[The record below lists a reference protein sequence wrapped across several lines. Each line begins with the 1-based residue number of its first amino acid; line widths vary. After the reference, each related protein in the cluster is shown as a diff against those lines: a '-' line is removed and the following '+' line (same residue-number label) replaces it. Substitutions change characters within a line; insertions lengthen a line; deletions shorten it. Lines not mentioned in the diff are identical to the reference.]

1 MVRTKFYLDT
11 RKAAVTKDVN
21 PLRINISQ
29 ARKTAALP
37 LDIQLATRQWD
48 PKAEKVHNH
57 PMAMLLNKVIA
68 QKKVEVDGIILK
80 LQDEGVLASMS
91 AVEIRDYV
99 VAALAPADA
108 QPKEKKPKEDPN
120 TFLKWFD
127 RFLERKKGR
136 TNGIYDATRRRL
148 VAWKGEEEL
157 AKVKFE
163 DIKVSWLEDF
173 EDFLSENNTANS
185 IAIHLRNIRAVV
197 NYAIDNEVT
206 TYYAFRR
213 FKIKTEATR
222 KRNFDINILRRIFT
236 HQCEEEWQQK
246 YLDFFKLSFMLVG
259 INVIDLCNLTK
270 ISQGRVEYLRAK
282 THRPYSIKVESEARE
297 IIERYAGK
305 ERLVNFAEN
314 YANYRHFYNNLCK
327 GLNAVKEQ
335 LGLEELTTYWAR
347 HSWATI
353 ARKLKISKDTI
364 ALALGHGSH
373 TVTDIYIEED
383 MAEVDEAN
391 RKVIDY
397 VLYGGTKSEAPAKKK
412 RGRPRKDATLKKDE
426 EVSEEAA

>member
-11 RKAAVTKDVN
+11 RKARVTNDVN

-29 ARKTAALP
+29 ARKTAAFP
-37 LDIQLATRQWD
+37 LDIQLSTRQWD
-48 PKAEKVHNH
+48 PKAEKVQNH
-57 PMAMLLNKVIA
+57 PQAMLLNKIIA

-80 LQDEGVLASMS
+80 LQDDGSLATMS

-99 VAALAPADA
+99 VAALAPAD
-108 QPKEKKPKEDPN
+108 QPPKEKKPKEDPN

-127 RFLERKKGR
+127 RFMERKKGR
-136 TNGIYDATRRRL
+136 TNSIYDATRKRL
-148 VAWKGEEEL
+148 VAWYKGEEAL

-173 EDFLSENNTANS
+173 QDFLAETNTANS

-197 NYAIDNEVT
+197 NYAIDNDVT

-222 KRNFDINILRRIFT
+222 KRNFDINTLRRIFK
-236 HQCEEEWQQK
+236 HQCAEEWQQK

-259 INVIDLCNLTK
+259 INVVDLCGLKK

-282 THRPYSIKVESEARE
+282 THRPYSIKVENEARE
-297 IIERYAGK
+297 IIERYAGT
-305 ERLVNFAEN
+305 ELLVNFCEN

-327 GLNAVKEQ
+327 GLNEVKAQ
-335 LGLEELTTYWAR
+335 LGLQELTTYWAR

-391 RKVIDY
+391 RKVLDY
-397 VLYGGTKSEAPAKKK
+397 VLYGGTKKEAPAKKK
-412 RGRPRKDATLKKDE
+412 RGRPRKNATPETDK
-426 EVSEEAA
+426 EAA